1 MITILIRRGQL
12 TSLGRKEHFQLGVRL
27 YHRLKSLFNSPNQ
40 IIAVN
45 SGKKRAVDSSE
56 EFLNGLITCDSNLS
70 ISKSE
75 PNKDLLY
82 FHKSCTD
89 YLTFKKNDIQVK
101 NKIDSI
107 KNCERTKEYAREVLR
122 RIFQDEFL
130 ELLIQRNYQLP
141 SDIPVKNEVE
151 FVLCLYAMFVVAPAH
166 SEPQV
171 KRMLAKYFN
180 QEQSNWFAYIH
191 DAGVCFSS
199 LSRPRT

>member
-1 MITILIRRGQL
+1 MIRRGQL
-12 TSLGRKEHFQLGVRL
+12 TPLGRKEHFQLGVRL
-27 YHRLKSLFNSPNQ
+27 YHRLKSLFNSSNQ
-40 IIAVN
+40 ITVVN

-56 EFLNGLITCDSNLS
+56 EFLNGLTTCDSTLS
-70 ISKSE
+70 ISKSN

-107 KNCERTKEYAREVLR
+107 KNCQRTKEYAREVLR
-122 RIFQDEFL
+122 RIYHDEFVD
-130 ELLIQRNYQLP
+130 LLIHRNYRLS

-166 SEPQV
+166 SEPRM

-180 QEQSNWFAYIH
+180 QDQSNWFAYIH
-191 DAGVCFSS
+191 DAGVILFS
-199 LSRPRT
+199 LHRNE